1 MKQPVLWQRPSRH
14 YIQKMLPG
22 RPPLGAQHLYSFSF
36 DISLKILYFFL
47 SNQFLIF
54 SLFLVNEKGDF
65 LTHAHNS
72 ILIGLFHF

>member
-22 RPPLGAQHLYSFSF
+22 RPPLWAQLVYSFPF
-36 DISLKILYFFL
+36 VISLKIFYF
-47 SNQFLIF
+47 SSQINSQFF